1 MDREKRQT
9 LNIPEAA
16 KVLGISRGSA
26 YELAAQGKLPVIHLG
41 LKRMVV
47 PIVALE
53 RMLAEAGTEKGESEG
68 HRQ

>member
-1 MDREKRQT
+1 MDKAERLT

-53 RMLAEAGTEKGESEG
+53 RMLAEAGTDKGEPESQ
-68 HRQ
+68 RQ

>member
-53 RMLAEAGTEKGESEG
+53 RMLAEAGTDKGESEE
-68 HRQ
+68 RQ

>member
-1 MDREKRQT
+1 MDKPERLT
-9 LNIPEAA
+9 LNISEAA
-16 KVLGISRGSA
+16 KVLGISRGLA
-26 YELAAQGKLPVIHLG
+26 FELAAQGKLPVIHLG

-53 RMLAEAGTEKGESEG
+53 RMLAEAGTDKGESEG

>member
-26 YELAAQGKLPVIHLG
+26 YGLAAQGKLPVIHLG

-53 RMLAEAGTEKGESEG
+53 RMLAEAGTDKGESEE
-68 HRQ
+68 RQ

>member
-1 MDREKRQT
+1 MERLT

-26 YELAAQGKLPVIHLG
+26 YFLAAQGKLPVLHLG

-47 PIVALE
+47 PIAALE
-53 RMLAEAGTEKGESEG
+53 RMLAEAGTDQGESEG
-68 HRQ
+68 QRQ